1 MNQMTLNLYDTEK
14 VKEFLLPV
22 LVENTKLRME
32 NEDLERRISNWID
45 LYHKQKEQAEAS
57 QAKAE
62 ELEKVVESLEADLS
76 SAITAGQEGGLYA

>member
-45 LYHKQKEQAEAS
+45 LYHKQKEQAEAA
-57 QAKAE
+57 QAKTE
-62 ELEKVVESLEADLS
+62 ELEKIVENLEADLS